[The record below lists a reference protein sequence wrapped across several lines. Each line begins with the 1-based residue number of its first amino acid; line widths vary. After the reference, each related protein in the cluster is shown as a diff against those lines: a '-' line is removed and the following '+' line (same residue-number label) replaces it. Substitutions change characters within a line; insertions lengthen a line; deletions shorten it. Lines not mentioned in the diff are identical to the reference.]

1 MAKLFISYARS
12 TVARA
17 RLMAETLE
25 AEGHEVWIDDQ
36 LLSHRSFT
44 DSIEEKLNSADAV
57 VVVWSMDATR
67 SEWVRAE
74 ANRARLAGKLVQVRL
89 DSCALPLPYDEI
101 HCIDIS
107 SWSGDF
113 QTPQWRAVLA
123 SIAAVTGNP
132 TQSASIAPGRSSTGR
147 LAGAAGEHRRG
158 ERRQVTALYCDLMDA
173 GSLAARLDPEDMMQ
187 VLDIYQA
194 ACDDIIAQHGGS
206 IAKYMGHGLLA
217 YFGYPRGDEEEAA
230 NAVRAGL
237 ALCEHIGGLDLPER
251 VALRIRVGVATGLV
265 VISELIGRNAV
276 RETGVVGETPNLATQ
291 LETVAPPNAVVVS
304 EATRRITSG
313 LFTYRDLGS
322 VSLPGYEN
330 GVRAF
335 EAAESTQVASR
346 SQART
351 HNPATPLFGRESELS
366 QMLES
371 WSLACQGE
379 GQIVLLQGEAGIG
392 KSSLMDAFR
401 ARVRETPSVQ
411 IAWYCGPNHSQTS
424 LHPISEQLARAAG
437 FERGDSPDLRRDKL
451 FSFLRRHDVSGP
463 LGHAVLADLLAIP
476 PENPDPTEGLTPE
489 RRKAVTLDTMLSVM
503 ERWAA
508 DQPALFIFEDLHWAD
523 PTTLELLDLAIRRAV
538 DHPWLILA
546 TARPEF
552 EARWSDHA
560 DVRDIQLG
568 RLGRDDSERL
578 CESLGAEALLPP
590 DVVRQIIE
598 RADGIPLF
606 VEEITKSVLEA
617 TAAAGGRDSA
627 ARISIP
633 GTLQDSLVARLDR
646 LGQAKHVACLA
657 AAIGRRFGYELLAAI
672 APSPATELR
681 QTLRELTKSGL
692 VERSGVPP
700 NSQYIF
706 KHALIRDAAYE
717 ALLKKEREALHGK
730 IAGALTT
737 LFPETPRADPA
748 LLAYHLTESGAF
760 AEAIPLWAEAGRQ
773 AASRA
778 AHAEAVSRLQ
788 TALDLIRRLPP
799 DAGRTGLELQLLLGL
814 AVSLGASRGYSI
826 PEVETVLS
834 EARAIC
840 DRLGNVADLY
850 WVLRN
855 LCNFSISV
863 SDLVAA
869 EESAWLCSDI
879 ADQTGANEH
888 RIEADAALGYI
899 FTMKGALPAA
909 RLHIERAIS
918 LYREV
923 NGAELTFPTPQDP
936 MVVALGVYPLV
947 LCAMGDT
954 AAADVAVDDALRHAR
969 ALGRSFD
976 LAYALSWAATHDNIV
991 GKYERSLALSKE
1003 ALAICESNR
1012 SDTYAIVAKNQISY
1026 CVGRTSHAPELTR
1039 TLSEGT
1045 ESMRKLGALSM
1056 RSYFLCLLGEMEFS
1070 SGDPKA
1076 ALSTIDTAIDHA
1088 LRFDDR
1094 FMLSRL
1100 YFRRAEVLAAMPNA
1114 SPDAVTD
1121 SLRSA
1126 VSTAEE
1132 QGALEFANQ
1141 ALARLAG
1148 VGAVEI

>member
-12 TVARA
+12 TAARA
-17 RLMAETLE
+17 RLIAETLE

-57 VVVWSMDATR
+57 VVAWSNDATR

-113 QTPQWRAVLA
+113 QLPQWRAVQA

-132 TQSASIAPGRSSTGR
+132 TQSTLIAPGRPSTGR
-147 LAGAAGEHRRG
+147 RAGAPAEQRRG
-158 ERRQVTALYCDLMDA
+158 ERRQVTALYCDLMDT
-173 GSLAARLDPEDMMQ
+173 GSLASLDPEDMMQ
-187 VLDIYQA
+187 VLDVYQA

-217 YFGYPRGDEEEAA
+217 YFGYPRGDEEDAA

-237 ALCEHIGGLDLPER
+237 ALCEHIGGLDLPEK

-291 LETVAPPNAVVVS
+291 LETAAPPNAVVVS
-304 EATRRITSG
+304 AATRRITSG

-335 EAAESTQVASR
+335 EAAESTQIASR

-351 HNPATPLFGRESELS
+351 HNPATPLFGRESDLS

-371 WSLACQGE
+371 WSLACQGD

-392 KSSLMDAFR
+392 KSSLVDAFR
-401 ARVRETPSVQ
+401 ARASETPSVQ
-411 IAWYCGPNHSQTS
+411 TTFYCGPNHSQTS

-451 FSFLRRHDVSGP
+451 FGFLRRYDVSGP
-463 LGHAVLADLLAIP
+463 LGHAALADLLAIP
-476 PENPDPTEGLTPE
+476 PENPDPTEGLTTE
-489 RRKAVTLDTMLSVM
+489 RRKAVTLDTMLSFV
-503 ERWAA
+503 ERWAV
-508 DQPALFIFEDLHWAD
+508 DQPALLIFEDLHWAD

-538 DHPWLILA
+538 DRPWLILA

-560 DVRDIQLG
+560 DVRNIQLG
-568 RLGRDDSERL
+568 RLGHDDSERL
-578 CESLGAEALLPP
+578 CESLGAKALLPA

-617 TAAAGGRDSA
+617 TAAAGERDSA

-633 GTLQDSLVARLDR
+633 NTLQDSLAARLDR

-672 APSPATELR
+672 APSPAAELR
-681 QTLRELTKSGL
+681 QSLRELTKSGL

-700 NSQYIF
+700 NSQYLF

-730 IAGALTT
+730 IAVALTT
-737 LFPETPRADPA
+737 LFPETPQADPA

-814 AVSLGASRGYSI
+814 AVSLGASRGYSV
-826 PEVETVLS
+826 PEVRTVLS
-834 EARAIC
+834 EARTIC

-855 LCNFSISV
+855 LCNFSITV

-869 EESAWLCSDI
+869 EESAWLCSAI
-879 ADQTGANEH
+879 ADQTGASEH

-899 FTMKGALPAA
+899 FTMKGAFPTA
-909 RLHIERAIS
+909 RLHIERVIS
-918 LYREV
+918 LYKKV
-923 NGAELTFPTPQDP
+923 NGAGLTFPTPQDP

-947 LCAMGDT
+947 LYALGDT
-954 AAADVAVDDALRHAR
+954 AAANAAVDDALAHAR

-976 LAYALSWAATHDNIV
+976 LAFALSWAATHDNIV
-991 GKYERSLALSKE
+991 GNYVRSLALSKE

-1012 SDTYAIVAKNQISY
+1012 SDTYANVAKNQISY
-1026 CVGRTSHAPELTR
+1026 CVGRTSHAPEMTKALT
-1039 TLSEGT
+1039 EGT
-1045 ESMRKLGALSM
+1045 ASLRKLGVLSM
-1056 RSYFLCLLGEMEFS
+1056 RCYYLCLLSEMELS
-1070 SGDPKA
+1070 YGDATA

-1088 LRFDDR
+1088 LQFGDR
-1094 FMLSRL
+1094 YMLSRL
-1100 YFRRAEVLAAMPNA
+1100 YYRRAEALTILPNA
-1114 SPDAVTD
+1114 GSVAVTD
-1121 SLRSA
+1121 SLQLA

-1132 QGALEFANQ
+1132 QGAREFASQ
-1141 ALARLAG
+1141 ARARLAG
-1148 VGAVEI
+1148 IGGVEI